1 MKKHDRS
8 SLPRRAFARAAQG
21 KHPCL
26 FFVGDVQGCHQELL
40 DLLAAAGFD
49 RARHRLAFVGDLINR
64 GPASRAVLELA
75 REHEALVVRG
85 NHEDALLAG
94 HRSPTMDAVRA
105 SLDQDWLAW
114 IASWPLFA
122 RGDGFL
128 LVHGGVPPGV
138 APEEADARTLTN
150 LRTVEGRPW
159 FDFWRGPET
168 VVFGHWA
175 TRGKVDLPLAK
186 GLDTGC
192 VYGRELTGLW
202 WPELRWVSVPAR
214 RMWFDPVRQRPTW

>member
-1 MKKHDRS
+1 MI
-8 SLPRRAFARAAQG
+8 
-21 KHPCL
+21 
-26 FFVGDVQGCHQELL
+26 FFVGDVQGCHRELV

-49 RARHRLAFVGDLINR
+49 RRHHRLAFVGDLINR
-64 GPASRAVLELA
+64 GPDSRAVLELA
-75 REHEALVVRG
+75 RDHQALLVRG
-85 NHEDALLAG
+85 NHEDALLRG

-105 SLDQDWLAW
+105 SLDEDWLAW
-114 IASWPLFA
+114 IRSWPLWV

-128 LVHGGVPPGV
+128 LVHGGIPPGV
-138 APEEADARTLTN
+138 APEDARPLELLN

-202 WPELRWVSVPAR
+202 WPSQEWVSVPAR
-214 RMWFDPVRQRPTW
+214 RVWFDPVAQQPTW